1 MEDSDV
7 IHEGPGRSFPTTECK
22 NIITSTDNIERIVL
36 VVRES
41 GIYGQYNAIVPKDFY
56 DSRGF
61 AGGAAESASLEECDN
76 IVLTSD
82 CLERFCRCEGS
93 R

>member
-1 MEDSDV
+1 MES
-7 IHEGPGRSFPTTECK
+7 K
-22 NIITSTDNIERIVL
+22 NIITSTDNIERIVF
-36 VVRES
+36 VIRES
-41 GIYGQYNAIVPKDFY
+41 GIYSQYNAIVPEDFY
-56 DSRGF
+56 ESSGF
-61 AGGAAESASLEECDN
+61 VGGAAESASLEERDN